1 MTKENNKSP
10 SGQFRGGRFA
20 GGPAAIME
28 EINASIDVDKRLWRE
43 DIEGSLAHSTM
54 LVKQGIISAQ
64 DGKAIEGGLKQIAG
78 EIESGAFQFS
88 AGLEDIHM
96 NIEARL
102 GELIGEPAG
111 RLHTARSRNDQVATD
126 FRLWC
131 RGQCRALQ
139 SEIKNLQR
147 ALSRQALA
155 HAGTAMPGFTHLQT
169 AQPITFGHH
178 LLAYVEVLE
187 RDKGR
192 LKDAARRMN
201 ESPLGAAAL
210 AGTSFPVDRNL
221 TAKKLKFAR
230 PMANSI
236 DAVSARDFAVEMTA
250 AMALCG
256 VHLSRL
262 AEELILWSSSPFGF
276 VRLSEA
282 FTTGSSIM
290 PQKRNPDA
298 AELCRA
304 KSGQMIGS
312 LNNLLVMLKGLPLA
326 YAKDMQ
332 EDKQAVFVA
341 RDGLGLCLTAMSGM
355 IEGLSVN
362 KQAMKQAAGADH
374 ATATEL
380 ADYLVRVE
388 NIPFREAHHIT
399 GRLVMLAEQQDCALA
414 DLKIAEMK
422 RVDKRLCK
430 EVRQVLSVDAA
441 IKARNSYGG
450 TAPERVKEQAQSW
463 LNALKHFPKNGN
475 RFSD

>member
-1 MTKENNKSP
+1 MTKENNKPP

-28 EINASIDVDKRLWRE
+28 QINASIDIDKRLWRE
-43 DIEGSLAHSTM
+43 DIEGSLAHSAM
-54 LVKQGIISAQ
+54 LVEQGIISAL
-64 DGKAIEGGLKQIAG
+64 DGKAIEGGLKQIAK
-78 EIESGAFQFS
+78 EIESGNFQFS
-88 AGLEDIHM
+88 TSLEDIHM

-131 RGQCRALQ
+131 RKQSRALQ
-139 SEIKNLQR
+139 SEIRNLQR
-147 ALSRQALA
+147 ALAQQALT
-155 HAGTAMPGFTHLQT
+155 HADSPMPGFTHLQT

-178 LLAYVEVLE
+178 LLAYVEMLE

-192 LKDAARRMN
+192 LKDAAKRMN

-210 AGTSFPVDRNL
+210 AGTSFPIDRNM
-221 TAKKLKFAR
+221 TARKLKFTR

-262 AEELILWSSSPFGF
+262 AEELIFWSSSPFSF

-332 EDKQAVFVA
+332 EDKQAVFTA
-341 RDGLGLCLTAMSGM
+341 NDGLGLCLAAMTGM
-355 IEGLSVN
+355 IETLSVN
-362 KQAMKQAAGADH
+362 KRAMKQAAGADN

-399 GRLVMLAEQQDCALA
+399 GRLVALAEQQNCTLVE
-414 DLKIAEMK
+414 LKIADMK
-422 RVDKRLCK
+422 QIDKRLSK
-430 EVRQVLSVDAA
+430 QVRQVLSVDAA

-463 LNALKHFPKNGN
+463 LAALTTGTKK
-475 RFSD
+475 